1 MENSLLELASSLD
14 LSDFTKEAIDHSLLY
29 SEIDGSLSVEGI
41 SIPQKRMVELIQE
54 DAEPINRNDLIVK
67 NTAKGNDFV
76 LAKPPFDERNLT
88 HLYALLSNGCL
99 DDEVQLLTGNLY
111 RHDEVE
117 IDHDQGYPHEKIKEC
132 MDSLFAFVNENLKNP
147 KLKFFLPHIA
157 HYYLLYVHPYFDY
170 NGRTARMVSL
180 WLYFLTGN
188 VYPSFISEGID
199 LKKDCLAYLMSN
211 FRE

>member
-1 MENSLLELASSLD
+1 
-14 LSDFTKEAIDHSLLY
+14 
-29 SEIDGSLSVEGI
+29 
-41 SIPQKRMVELIQE
+41 
-54 DAEPINRNDLIVK
+54 
-67 NTAKGNDFV
+67 
-76 LAKPPFDERNLT
+76 
-88 HLYALLSNGCL
+88 
-99 DDEVQLLTGNLY
+99 
-111 RHDEVE
+111 
-117 IDHDQGYPHEKIKEC
+117 

-147 KLKFFLPHIA
+147 KLKFFLPQLA

>member
-41 SIPQKRMVELIQE
+41 SIPQKRMIELIQE

-67 NTAKGNDFV
+67 NMAKGIDFV
-76 LAKPPFDERNLT
+76 LAKPSFDERNLT

-99 DDEVQLLTGNLY
+99 DEEDQLLTGNLY

-117 IDHDQGYPHEKIKEC
+117 IDHYQEC
-132 MDSLFAFVNENLKNP
+132 LMKKSRNAWIPYSL
-147 KLKFFLPHIA
+147 
-157 HYYLLYVHPYFDY
+157 
-170 NGRTARMVSL
+170 S
-180 WLYFLTGN
+180 
-188 VYPSFISEGID
+188 
-199 LKKDCLAYLMSN
+199 
-211 FRE
+211 